1 MKAVDLTLAPRRAFT
16 GRTIH
21 GRRYGE
27 KQTAGWPERTVW
39 TAGRTVWT
47 KGRPNR
53 SGRPA
58 EQPTVRSAES
68 PEKGWPGP
76 ERRRRQPRSASRFL
90 VERSAELTGPGS
102 IAGTFL
108 FLMQQPQ
115 LLFGGFDFLNQGFNL
130 LRG

>member
-27 KQTAGWPERTVW
+27 KQTAGWTERTVW
-39 TAGRTVWT
+39 TAGRTVRP

-58 EQPTVRSAES
+58 ERPTVRSAES
-68 PEKGWPGP
+68 PEKGRPGP
-76 ERRRRQPRSASRFL
+76 KRRRRQPRSAPRFL

-102 IAGTFL
+102 IAGAFL
-108 FLMQQPQ
+108 LCAEHVRQ
-115 LLFGGFDFLNQGFNL
+115 LGGGSPLPNRVEVKG
-130 LRG
+130 

>member
-1 MKAVDLTLAPRRAFT
+1 MKAVELTHAPRRAFT

-27 KQTAGWPERTVW
+27 KQTAGWTVG
-39 TAGRTVWT
+39 TAGRTVWSVRP

-58 EQPTVRSAES
+58 ERPTVRSAES
-68 PEKGWPGP
+68 SEEGRPGP

-90 VERSAELTGPGS
+90 VEIPAELRGPGS
-102 IAGTFL
+102 LAGTFL
-108 FLMQQPQ
+108 FLAAIGTT
-115 LLFGGFDFLNQGFNL
+115 LKL
-130 LRG
+130 